1 MKKIIYLLI
10 HILHSFSKWLKKEI
24 LIGVKKGSYAY
35 KFVIMFL
42 SFSDEFSCYNYL
54 PPCILIVIDKYS
66 FVEYDMMIFI
76 FTDFYIYN
84 LIDFFS

>member
-66 FVEYDMMIFI
+66 FVVFACFI
-76 FTDFYIYN
+76 CITLFAELTFRK
-84 LIDFFS
+84 